1 MISLMALS
9 TLVYAALGVTVLIP
23 IILLAMV
30 ISDYRK
36 GELW

>member
-1 MISLMALS
+1 MISLLALS

-23 IILLAMV
+23 IILLGMV
-30 ISDYRK
+30 ISDYKR